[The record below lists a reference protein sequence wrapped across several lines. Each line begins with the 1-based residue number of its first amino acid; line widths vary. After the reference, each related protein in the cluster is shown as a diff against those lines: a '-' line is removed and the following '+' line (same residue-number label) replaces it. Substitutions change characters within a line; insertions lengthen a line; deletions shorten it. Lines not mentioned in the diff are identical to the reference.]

1 MQYKPVEL
9 YKLAFK
15 AALGRDKEK
24 ALHGH
29 ELIKH
34 YVDNGDELNQAGVK
48 GVFKA
53 AGMMPAMDVDK
64 GGANAYTIA
73 YHLQFTDIKLT
84 WQPPLTVTY
93 GLVLYAEHVL
103 RKRNFL

>member
-24 ALHGH
+24 ALHGY
-29 ELIKH
+29 EPIKH